1 VFKIDLAGATNVSV
15 MSGTDAAKNL
25 VGKTLFKD
33 VTAALNAGGVPLSEV
48 PAKIEGL
55 SFGQDVDVSR
65 IALFDGA
72 ESTIFDGLPAS
83 ASGVL

>member
-1 VFKIDLAGATNVSV
+1 ML
-15 MSGTDAAKNL
+15 DAVL
-25 VGKTLFKD
+25 
-33 VTAALNAGGVPLSEV
+33 
-48 PAKIEGL
+48 
-55 SFGQDVDVSR
+55 SR

>member
-1 VFKIDLAGATNVSV
+1 
-15 MSGTDAAKNL
+15 
-25 VGKTLFKD
+25 
-33 VTAALNAGGVPLSEV
+33 
-48 PAKIEGL
+48 
-55 SFGQDVDVSR
+55 VSR